1 MTTSSP
7 SQSISVSESLSS
19 LSSRIH
25 SSKAQAE
32 VSLNKAQDQLYVAR
46 PFLPTNCLNHMVS
59 NHASLKAAHA
69 AFVLDYEK
77 RKSLRRQ
84 KREVCFE
91 SDYGYDEDLV
101 EPEPKRRRF
110 QRRNSKTPQMLMA
123 MSPSL
128 LSLDFLDKDKNEG
141 QMKTISEIPL
151 SFSDDEDD
159 DAWDGGLEIA
169 EELVKHLQ
177 KRRDS
182 QIA

>member
-1 MTTSSP
+1 
-7 SQSISVSESLSS
+7 
-19 LSSRIH
+19 
-25 SSKAQAE
+25 
-32 VSLNKAQDQLYVAR
+32 
-46 PFLPTNCLNHMVS
+46 MVS

-77 RKSLRRQ
+77 RKSQRRQ
-84 KREVCFE
+84 KKEVSFE

-141 QMKTISEIPL
+141 QLRTTSRTPL
-151 SFSDDEDD
+151 PFSDDEDD